1 MCPLNISDGRPPAP
15 AHVPT
20 VFARP
25 SSTCCHWACR
35 PSRAVELDHQLRHR
49 LLAAG
54 EAPDVD
60 HPPRRLD
67 ETIAVDGDGRE
78 RHAHASRKCGSTF
91 SPKRRICSSRSAPQS
106 SSMMWVQPASRYSS
120 IASMQSLGRSRD
132 GLALVEQRVGHLRLR
147 GEAAALLH
155 RLGDG
160 ADLVLVDLGQV
171 EEDVGGALDVLHLVG
186 EVHAADLAGAVAAG
200 VAVGRVDRGEDR
212 AAQVDVLRGAARLGG
227 ALADVPG
234 GVADEGGRRDRG
246 RQEPVADLAAE
257 LLHQRRGAGD
267 VDGHRPARRVRLVGE
282 RGDVGREDLAVVLE
296 PLAAE
301 DPAHDLDRVAHVRE
315 RLRHLRRAALLR
327 VVEEDLRGPEAE
339 DEAAL
344 AGGLLHDPRV
354 HRHLHGVA
362 RVGRD
367 DPPAD
372 REPRRLAGHQRRDDG
387 RAARLHLVLAPP
399 RVGLR
404 EPDGVDPRLV
414 HRARGGE
421 HLVERLHRQLHDA
434 DAERNRHLSL
444 PRSRR

>member
-1 MCPLNISDGRPPAP
+1 MSEGRPPDSGP
-15 AHVPT
+15 
-20 VFARP
+20 RP
-25 SSTCCHWACR
+25 DRVRAAVLDLLPLGLQTE
-35 PSRAVELDHQLRHR
+35 PAVELDHQLRHR

-91 SPKRRICSSRSAPQS
+91 SPKRRICSSRFGAPELEHD
-106 SSMMWVQPASRYSS
+106 VGAAG
-120 IASMQSLGRSRD
+120 IAVLLDRLDAVARRSRD
-132 GLALVEQRVGHLRLR
+132 GLALVEERVGHLRLR

-160 ADLVLVDLGQV
+160 ADLVLVDLREV

-200 VAVGRVDRGEDR
+200 VAIGRVDRGEDR

-227 ALADVPG
+227 AVADVPG

-282 RGDVGREDLAVVLE
+282 RGDVGREDRAVVARTARRRGSRARSR
-296 PLAAE
+296 PSRACA
-301 DPAHDLDRVAHVRE
+301 
-315 RLRHLRRAALLR
+315 RAASS
-327 VVEEDLRGPEAE
+327 PS
-339 DEAAL
+339 
-344 AGGLLHDPRV
+344 AGR
-354 HRHLHGVA
+354 
-362 RVGRD
+362 
-367 DPPAD
+367 PA
-372 REPRRLAGHQRRDDG
+372 
-387 RAARLHLVLAPP
+387 
-399 RVGLR
+399 
-404 EPDGVDPRLV
+404 
-414 HRARGGE
+414 
-421 HLVERLHRQLHDA
+421 
-434 DAERNRHLSL
+434 SCC
-444 PRSRR
+444 